1 MSKINIAIIDVDYS
15 VRYKMVQSIPQVW
28 SRIDIGLLDC
38 YPKVFDVV
46 YTPTGATLEK
56 FKIDNSQ
63 IIDAIVFLYKLE
75 S

>member
-1 MSKINIAIIDVDYS
+1 MGKINIAIVDVDHS

-56 FKIDNSQ
+56 FKINMNQ
-63 IIDAIVFLYKLE
+63 FVDAIVFLYKLE
-75 S
+75 G